1 MRLTDMGCETPES
14 RLELCS
20 KCIARTGIEAKRVGG
35 KECILCG
42 GLLWRVEEIASRIA
56 EKLSEYEFNTFL
68 VGCKLN
74 GSIKAVEDYLA
85 EKYGMQEDRSI
96 KFQLNREIGARIAIT
111 LGKTTEFKKPDIT
124 VIFSPE
130 TLDVE
135 LIIRPLYIYG
145 RYKKRVRNI
154 PQTRWVCGA
163 CKGRGCEICN
173 FTGKKYLTSVEEL
186 IINPVLEVCQGKQ
199 AFLHGAGRED
209 VDARMLGN
217 GRPFI
222 VEVREP
228 RKRYINLDELREK
241 VNEMA
246 EGKVEVLNLSF
257 AEAKH
262 VEWLKETKFRKVYRA
277 KVVFDGEVDGNRLK
291 EALKRLEGVI
301 SQRTPTRVEHRRA
314 DLVRKRR
321 VYGTEL
327 LLHRGKTAVIKID
340 AESGLY
346 IKELVSGD
354 EGRTKPSLTELLG
367 INARVEKLDVVAVE
381 GGLEVNGESER

>member
-1 MRLTDMGCETPES
+1 MGRMDGIGDTDNEKP
-14 RLELCS
+14 ELCT
-20 KCIARTGIEAKRVGG
+20 KCIARTGIEARRVEGE
-35 KECILCG
+35 ECIVCG
-42 GLLWRVEEIASRIA
+42 GLLWRIDEIASRIA
-56 EKLSEYEFNTFL
+56 ERLSEYEFKTFL
-68 VGCKLN
+68 VGCRLN
-74 GSIKAVEDYLA
+74 GSIKAMEDYLA
-85 EKYGMQEDRSI
+85 ERYGVQEDRSI
-96 KFQLNREIGARIAIT
+96 KFQLNREIGAKVALS

-130 TLDVE
+130 SLDIE
-135 LIIRPLYIYG
+135 LIVRPLYIYG

-154 PQTRWVCGA
+154 PQTRWVCSA
-163 CKGRGCEICN
+163 CKGRGCELCN

-186 IINPVLEVCQGKQ
+186 IITPVLEMCKGKQ

-228 RKRYINLDELREK
+228 RKRKIDLDDLRERI
-241 VNEMA
+241 NEGA
-246 EGKVEVLNLSF
+246 EGKIEVLNISF

-262 VEWLKETKFRKVYRA
+262 VEWLKKAKFRKVYRA
-277 KVVFDGEVDGNRLK
+277 KVVFESEVDGGRLK
-291 EALKRLEGVI
+291 EALKGLVGVV
-301 SQRTPTRVEHRRA
+301 SQRTPRRVEHRRA

-321 VYGTEL
+321 VYSTEL
-327 LLHRGKTAVIKID
+327 LLHRGSIAVIRIE

-354 EGRTKPSLTELLG
+354 EGRTRPSLSELLG
-367 INARVEKLDVVAVE
+367 VDAKVEKLDVVAVE
-381 GGLEVNGESER
+381 GGLEV